1 MAKVYLCPKCG
12 AGLAPG
18 FAYCRLCGRKVDA
31 DVAAALAASVG
42 SGAVASPG
50 RPAAGPAV
58 SGGADNPF
66 LTIWLHPRDTIRAIV
81 ATDPKRFVQSIV
93 MLGGIFE
100 ALDRMASR
108 NAGDLLSFPVILL
121 IALIVGPLSGVLG
134 LYLSAALLRF
144 SGRWIGGTATPE
156 AIRAAAAWG
165 SVPLLAGNLL
175 WLPAL
180 AIGGHDIFTA
190 EMANT
195 SGVAA
200 LALLGIWLVQI
211 VAAVWSIFTGLHCLG
226 EVQGFSAWKAL
237 GNAVLAGL
245 VILVPVLV
253 LAAIVLIPVFLVS

>member
-1 MAKVYLCPKCG
+1 MARAFLCPKCG

-18 FAYCRLCGRKVDA
+18 FAHCRLCGRKVDE

-42 SGAVASPG
+42 A
-50 RPAAGPAV
+50 RPAAGSARPAAT
-58 SGGADNPF
+58 GGTDHPF
-66 LTIWLHPRDTIRAIV
+66 LTIWLSPRDTIRTIV
-81 ATDPKRFVQSIV
+81 ATDPRRFVQSIV

-100 ALDRMASR
+100 ALDRMVSR

-121 IALIVGPLSGVLG
+121 IALMVGPLSGVLG
-134 LYLSAALLRF
+134 LYISAALLRWT
-144 SGRWIGGTATPE
+144 GKWMGGSATSE

-195 SGVAA
+195 SGPAA
-200 LALLGIWLVQI
+200 LGLLAIWLVQM

-237 GNAVLAGL
+237 GNVLLAGL
-245 VILVPVLV
+245 VILVPIVL
-253 LAAIVLIPVFLVS
+253 LAAIVLIPAFLVG